1 MSSRRRRQGTNIKV
15 SLIQR
20 LVFVSILSCTT
31 SAHCITRIWDVGQTF
46 CKFRASMSYTAYKS
60 VEPMLFHCW
69 VTVWDIGL
77 TFYQQRAFPC
87 CQLSWVP
94 SKRKTQYCFNAGPSS
109 TTLGQR
115 YNNLVWSVLSV
126 HCWLNVGPPSPT
138 LDQHWANNGSV
149 FAGLPRALIIYY
161 GRELSSHCLVG
172 VNTMIHLHWEKADT
186 VRVLP
191 GLSYPPSDLYRRY
204 SIIQYRYSGIK
215 NHSICLKL
223 RMYSECYI

>member
-31 SAHCITRIWDVGQTF
+31 SAHCITRIWDVGQTSG
-46 CKFRASMSYTAYKS
+46 KFVSVCPTLRTWD

-69 VTVWDIGL
+69 VTVRDIGL

-115 YNNLVWSVLSV
+115 YNNFVWCRVVSSLLAQ
-126 HCWLNVGPPSPT
+126 CWPTVTDAGPT
-138 LDQHWANNGSV
+138 LSQQWVMV
-149 FAGLPRALIIYY
+149 FAGLPRAALIYY
-161 GRELSSHCLVG
+161 GGELFSRCLVG

-191 GLSYPPSDLYRRY
+191 GAELPTLWSL
-204 SIIQYRYSGIK
+204 
-215 NHSICLKL
+215 
-223 RMYSECYI
+223 